1 MKSKS
6 SYIVIAHGSREKQA
20 NDAFEGFIRTFRKT
34 FPKKD
39 VYGAFLGMAK
49 PSIPE
54 SIETAVKKG
63 SDNVVI
69 LPLMFFPGRHIKEDI
84 PKFIAD
90 AKMKYPA
97 VDFHYAGPVASHPMM
112 AKLLKANV
120 RTARKMS

>member
-1 MKSKS
+1 MKSKTA
-6 SYIVIAHGSREKQA
+6 YIVIAHGSKEKEA
-20 NDAFEGFIRTFRKT
+20 NDAFEGFIHTFKKT
-34 FPKKD
+34 FPKKE
-39 VYGAFLGMAK
+39 VLGAFLGFSK

-54 SIETAVKKG
+54 ALEKSVQRGAGNI
-63 SDNVVI
+63 VI

-84 PKFIAD
+84 PKYIAD

-97 VDFHYAGPVASHPMM
+97 VDFHYAGPVASNPMM